1 MGAPIKD
8 LTRQQRYELRKRD
21 PEAAAAGTVPLRR
34 LKSLEV
40 RSRIQVGQILHILA
54 EHVQGNRPML
64 STQITAAKIL
74 LDKALPDLHTTTLQT
89 EGGNPVTLMI
99 SADDAS
105 VL

>member
-1 MGAPIKD
+1 MSLVPP
-8 LTRQQRYELRKRD
+8 LTRAQRHERAKA
-21 PEAAAAGTVPLRR
+21 EAEAGGPDLAPLRT

-89 EGGNPVTLMI
+89 EGGNPVTLTI